1 MFAVEFLFLGGVLL
15 ASGLLVVLQVCFDNT
30 KAKKRLSNEQQLL
43 RSLRGIN
50 YQLKR
55 QAQCNEAILR
65 LAVEAMAFNS
75 QLQEAGIISPRRHQ
89 EEEEEEPLSR
99 FSPNSSRDLG
109 EEAIPM

>member
-1 MFAVEFLFLGGVLL
+1 MFAVEFLCLGGALIVS
-15 ASGLLVVLQVCFDNT
+15 AILVFLQVCFDNK

-55 QAQCNEAILR
+55 QAECNEAILR
-65 LAVEAMAFNS
+65 FAAEAVAFSS
-75 QLQEAGIISPRRHQ
+75 QQEAINSHQ
-89 EEEEEEPLSR
+89 EEEEEEEEPLSR
-99 FSPNSSRDLG
+99 FNPNSSQELG